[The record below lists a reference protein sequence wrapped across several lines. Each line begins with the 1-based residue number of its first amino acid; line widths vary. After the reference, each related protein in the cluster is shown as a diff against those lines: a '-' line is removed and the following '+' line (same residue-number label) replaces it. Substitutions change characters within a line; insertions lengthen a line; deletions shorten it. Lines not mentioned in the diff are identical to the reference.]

1 MAKIGRNEKCP
12 CRSGKKFKHC
22 CALKS
27 RTSVP
32 QPTPEQ
38 AMKITLMS
46 GVSTIQK
53 DAVAKEQV
61 CRELGVFFFYST
73 PKGDAWLLEMTQCD
87 CVQVAKDGQSL
98 EVPID
103 ENPDTIEINWSHTY
117 QLTNKK
123 LYITAYSDKSVQ
135 LLDDAPG
142 RELNAAMRR
151 IRKKFSREQ
160 LEKVHLPS
168 PEMSDP
174 EEK

>member
-22 CALKS
+22 CALVP
-27 RTSVP
+27 RTNAP
-32 QPTPEQ
+32 QPSPEE

-46 GVSTIQK
+46 GVSNIQG
-53 DAVAKEQV
+53 DAVAKKTV
-61 CRELGVFFFYST
+61 CKELGVFFFYST
-73 PKGDAWLLEMTQCD
+73 AKGDAWLLEMTQCD
-87 CVQVAKDGQSL
+87 CVQVARDGQPL

-103 ENPDTIEINWSHTY
+103 ENPETIEINWSHTY
-117 QLTNKK
+117 QLNNKK
-123 LYITAYSDKSVQ
+123 LYITAYTDKSVQ

-142 RELNAAMRR
+142 RELNGAMRR

-168 PEMSDP
+168 PEVPDAAV
-174 EEK
+174 